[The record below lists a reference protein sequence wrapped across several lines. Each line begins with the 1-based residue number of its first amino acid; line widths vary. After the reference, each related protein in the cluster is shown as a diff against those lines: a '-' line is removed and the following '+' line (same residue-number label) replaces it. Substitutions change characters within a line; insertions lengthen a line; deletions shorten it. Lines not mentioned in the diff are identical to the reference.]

1 MAYMYTNMCRYN
13 YSNQWRSSAPKSGGG
28 KLFFPKNEKQKK
40 KKKKKK
46 VSAALKRKI
55 EYCGYVKAYSLMH
68 FLLNKKVMFNLY

>member
-13 YSNQWRSSAPKSGGG
+13 YSNQWRSSAPKSGGTN
-28 KLFFPKNEKQKK
+28 FFSQKMKSKK

-46 VSAALKRKI
+46 VTAALKRKI
-55 EYCGYVKAYSLMH
+55 EYCGYVKAYNLMH